1 MTASSIE
8 RELQLMYVGGPT
20 VVLEIA
26 GLRLVTDPTFD
37 PAGGDYRTK
46 LYVLR
51 KTQGPAVR
59 PEAIGPVDVV
69 LLTHDHHADNLDLL
83 GRASLSKAKRVITTP
98 AGAER
103 LQGWAT
109 RLTPW
114 DSIEIPCADAAWS
127 GRWRSRSGHRIRA
140 CTQRLAFA
148 RDLHLG
154 RHGLVRRGG
163 RSRAAIRCARGIS
176 LHGSGARF
184 RSRSGSFDD
193 DRRRGRRGDTSIL

>member
-1 MTASSIE
+1 MTIVSARSGAAVLAILRLLSCSPSVYPFVRVGCAPHVCSGMPDDATVTSYQDTFCSPTMTASSIE
-8 RELQLMYVGGPT
+8 RELQLIYVGGPT
-20 VVLEIA
+20 VVLEVA

-46 LYVLR
+46 LYVLH

-69 LLTHDHHADNLDLL
+69 LLSHDHHADNLDLL

-114 DSIEIPCADAAWS
+114 DKTQIPGAACAPPILTA
-127 GRWRSRSGHRIRA
+127 
-140 CTQRLAFA
+140 TPA
-148 RDLHLG
+148 RP
-154 RHGLVRRGG
+154 
-163 RSRAAIRCARGIS
+163 
-176 LHGSGARF
+176 GAP
-184 RSRSGSFDD
+184 
-193 DRRRGRRGDTSIL
+193 